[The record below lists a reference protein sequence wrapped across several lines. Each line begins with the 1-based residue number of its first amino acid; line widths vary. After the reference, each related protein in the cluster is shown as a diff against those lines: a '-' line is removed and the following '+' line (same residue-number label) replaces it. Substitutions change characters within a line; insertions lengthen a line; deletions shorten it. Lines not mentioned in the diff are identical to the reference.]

1 MSRAENNAAPSDEP
15 VPSKPLNQGRR
26 GSFSLFPRRHLT
38 GSVSVPAL
46 QPTER
51 AQRRGSMRRGSVSQ
65 ILRGLA
71 APSEDQ
77 YRWEFASDSTEIS
90 SDGKSVTCTEDQG
103 DDAYATCVASALPK
117 TGVMEFSIRIIKC
130 DQNASGLLVG
140 IGEDTGSRNKAGRTW
155 GIAAWNGR
163 LLSFPAGRR
172 RDASRT
178 GEIRG
183 GALMS
188 GDLRGN
194 ALGKRIYVKVDM
206 SQRRLHFRVNTAEYL
221 LAIDG
226 EGRPLTLPDMVRP
239 FVRFSHLGDSVELG
253 TFAHTEVKTTPP
265 PLPSVAVPSPAPAP
279 APPPAMERWRT
290 MQAAAAAETVERCT
304 SCRQRRREEE
314 VLRSEVASLRE
325 QVAGSIRD
333 SNPRS
338 ALASPL
344 CGVLC
349 AFDYLGLRACVD
361 PAMHL
366 KLQTAEAARDVAL
379 ERGRLLEQRYKR
391 SELRWET
398 SQTLEIEASLLRE
411 AVMSSHAPLQQA
423 NDFSIQSNSGAT
435 GRATRW
441 VAPLLR
447 EGRRVTGRT
456 FDHGF

>member
-1 MSRAENNAAPSDEP
+1 
-15 VPSKPLNQGRR
+15 
-26 GSFSLFPRRHLT
+26 
-38 GSVSVPAL
+38 
-46 QPTER
+46 
-51 AQRRGSMRRGSVSQ
+51 
-65 ILRGLA
+65 
-71 APSEDQ
+71 
-77 YRWEFASDSTEIS
+77 
-90 SDGKSVTCTEDQG
+90 
-103 DDAYATCVASALPK
+103 
-117 TGVMEFSIRIIKC
+117 
-130 DQNASGLLVG
+130 
-140 IGEDTGSRNKAGRTW
+140 
-155 GIAAWNGR
+155 
-163 LLSFPAGRR
+163 
-172 RDASRT
+172 
-178 GEIRG
+178 
-183 GALMS
+183 
-188 GDLRGN
+188 
-194 ALGKRIYVKVDM
+194 
-206 SQRRLHFRVNTAEYL
+206 
-221 LAIDG
+221 
-226 EGRPLTLPDMVRP
+226 
-239 FVRFSHLGDSVELG
+239 
-253 TFAHTEVKTTPP
+253 
-265 PLPSVAVPSPAPAP
+265 
-279 APPPAMERWRT
+279 